1 MASLFPEGS
10 PSVSKSTMLPDILVI
25 IVLRDLGFV
34 NGFFHKQLGN
44 SDVQVSHT
52 PNLRGESP
60 LPTLSG
66 HSGTIVRVV

>member
-10 PSVSKSTMLPDILVI
+10 PSVSKSTMLPDILVV

-44 SDVQVSHT
+44 PDVQVGHA

-60 LPTLSG
+60 LPALPRHG
-66 HSGTIVRVV
+66 GTIVRVV